1 MSLKCSLLGHRYG
14 ELEVERE
21 REERGSEVVVTVREV
36 EVCDRCGNTQIR
48 SEAKEVTTME
58 TGTQEPAP
66 ESEPEPPHDDAAV
79 VTEPD
84 DAEVEPADDTDEADQ
99 LPAEPADED
108 VEIID
113 EHEAA
118 DVGHDTAP
126 NLAEVE
132 QYEELDDL
140 DPEQDDG
147 IILTDDEDEVPQRNP
162 GEWPDEPERVDPKDT
177 SWVRNG
183 DGEGDDAAADLE
195 APAPATGPGEG
206 HFHCPKCN
214 FETEVRES
222 PLREGDICPSCKQG
236 YLDRV
241 ATRKE

>member
-21 REERGSEVVVTVREV
+21 REERGSEVVVTVREI
-36 EVCDRCGNTQIR
+36 EVCERCGGTQVR

-58 TGTQEPAP
+58 TAQRAP
-66 ESEPEPPHDDAAV
+66 EPVEDEPVSDDAAA
-79 VTEPD
+79 VTEHD
-84 DAEVEPADDTDEADQ
+84 EEPADFESTDEAADKEAV
-99 LPAEPADED
+99 PSDPADED

-118 DVGHDTAP
+118 DVGHDSAP

-147 IILTDDEDEVPQRNP
+147 IILTDEEDEVAQRKP
-162 GEWPDEPERVDPKDT
+162 GEWPDEPEHVDPTDT

-183 DGEGDDAAADLE
+183 DGDDAAAELDE
-195 APAPATGPGEG
+195 PAPAARPGDG
-206 HFHCPKCN
+206 HFHCPKCD